1 MSLGAVSNDFQNHY
15 WERRN
20 LEEGLDIDW
29 DEIDSAAVRYSGPEE
44 NILDGELVA
53 EDVDGDE
60 CRRLLEEFEPE
71 TYDEFENYSVMR
83 DRDGEIVKIHV
94 YSEERYGPFNLF
106 SSDRESLWI
115 QNIE

>member
-1 MSLGAVSNDFQNHY
+1 MSLGGINNEFQSHY

-20 LEEGLDIDW
+20 LEDSLDIEW
-29 DEIDSAAVRYSGPEE
+29 DEIDSANVSYSGPDETAVE
-44 NILDGELVA
+44 RELVA
-53 EDVDGDE
+53 EGIDGEE

-71 TYDEFENYSVMR
+71 AYDKFDKYSVMR
-83 DRDGEIVKIHV
+83 DISGEMVKVHV

-115 QNIE
+115 QNV